1 MYLFYL
7 WLRIAEVERLLLRVY
22 RRGNRMHVVNLV
34 ELVYARSKWNSL
46 LFIFTSSEI
55 SNSGCLKVFIEPFYT
70 AGFLVLGRIGQVV

>member
-1 MYLFYL
+1 
-7 WLRIAEVERLLLRVY
+7 
-22 RRGNRMHVVNLV
+22 MHVVNLV

-55 SNSGCLKVFIEPFYT
+55 SNSGCLKVFIEPLDT